1 MNTLPYG
8 KQQITEEDIQEV
20 VRVLRSDYLTGGP
33 EIERFEKAFA
43 AYLGAPHAI
52 AVANGSA
59 ALHLCAMALDVT
71 PGQRWITSPNTFA
84 ATAHC
89 IRLCG
94 GDVELVDID
103 PGTGQMDL
111 DLLEKKLSASPAGTY
126 HGILPVAY
134 AGFPHDLPRIR
145 RIADQYDLKIIEDAC
160 HAPGAAGQGFRC
172 GDGTYADLSI
182 FSFHPVKHLTTAEGG
197 MITTANPELAARIR
211 NLRTHGI
218 ERRPLELS
226 ASPGAW
232 YYEIRELGMNYRLSA
247 VQAVLGTS
255 QLSRAIENLNRR
267 REITAFYRE
276 ALADTQCEL
285 PAYHEGHAWHLYVIR
300 HPKRKEL
307 FDHLRAA
314 NLWVQVHYVPLHHHP
329 YYSPAA
335 ESSGPLPHSDRFYQ
349 SCLSLPMYPDL
360 TGADLARMVEEI
372 KRFERGM

>member
-1 MNTLPYG
+1 MKTLPYG

-33 EIERFEKAFA
+33 EIERFEQTFA
-43 AYLGAPHAI
+43 EYIGAPHAI

-59 ALHLCAMALDVT
+59 ALHLCAMALDVR
-71 PGQRWITSPNTFA
+71 PGQTWLTTPNTFA

-94 GDVELVDID
+94 GDVELIDID
-103 PGTGQMDL
+103 PATGQMNL
-111 DLLEKKLSASPAGTY
+111 DVLEATLSTASNGRY

-145 RIADQYDLKIIEDAC
+145 RIADQYDLRIIEDAC
-160 HAPGAAGQGFRC
+160 HAPGAQGEGFRC
-172 GDGTYADLSI
+172 GDGTYADLAI

-197 MITTANPELAARIR
+197 MITTANAELAARIR

-218 ERRPLELS
+218 ERRNTELPD
-226 ASPGAW
+226 SPGAW
-232 YYEIRELGMNYRLSA
+232 YYEVQELGMNYRLSA
-247 VQAVLGTS
+247 VQAALGTS
-255 QLSRAIENLNRR
+255 QVSRAAENLGRR
-267 REITAFYRE
+267 REIAEFYRE
-276 ALADTQCEL
+276 ALSDTQCEL
-285 PAYHEGHAWHLYVIR
+285 PAYHAGHAWHLYVIR
-300 HPKRKEL
+300 HPQRKAL

-314 NLWVQVHYVPLHHHP
+314 RLWVQVHYVPLHHHP
-329 YYSPAA
+329 YYSDAA
-335 ESSGPLPHSDRFYQ
+335 EASGSLAEADRFYQ

-360 TGADLARMVEEI
+360 TAADLHRVVEEI